1 MAEQDVLLSKLK
13 LKPKTC
19 EEIRVFD
26 PDSET
31 GMYWVDPDG
40 NGLGDP
46 PIYVHCN
53 MATGSTSV
61 AHDNEHPA
69 DVGHCKQP
77 GCYSQLIKYNA
88 TMKQVMALIQQSVEC
103 TQLIQVH

>member
-1 MAEQDVLLSKLK
+1 MTLLEHQRAEQVVLLSKLK

-69 DVGHCKQP
+69 DVCIVSNIANSTDYIRIKF
-77 GCYSQLIKYNA
+77 IKY
-88 TMKQVMALIQQSVEC
+88 I
-103 TQLIQVH
+103 